1 MSTIHRWARAAAIA
15 VALACSALRA
25 IAAEPA
31 DEVAIRQVILSTWD
45 KPEARVEVGPVVV
58 AGNHAVAGWT
68 QGQRGGRAL
77 MARDASG
84 HWAVAACGG
93 DGLKDVKTLESTG
106 MSAAQAKQLS
116 ASLAKAEAN
125 VAPARR
131 AQFSTFDGLMRMNA
145 ADHHADHAASG
156 AKP

>member
-1 MSTIHRWARAAAIA
+1 MSTIHRWVRGAVAAAT
-15 VALACSALRA
+15 LACSALHA

-31 DEVAIRQVILSTWD
+31 DEASIRQVILSTWD
-45 KPEARVEVGPVVV
+45 KPDARVEVGPVVV
-58 AGNHAVAGWT
+58 VGNHAVAGWT

-77 MARDASG
+77 MARNAAG

-93 DGLKDVKTLESTG
+93 DGLKSAKTLESTG
-106 MSAAQAKQLS
+106 MAPAQARQLS
-116 ASLAKAEAN
+116 ASVAKAEAD

-131 AQFSTFDGLMRMNA
+131 ALFSTFDGLLRMNEGDA
-145 ADHHADHAASG
+145 HTGHAASG